1 MSLPIDPGLLLLLIF
16 FAMIF
21 LRVPICVSLG
31 LAGMILV
38 YLTNLGAQ
46 MFAPVFFANIS
57 KFSLLAIPFFILAG
71 VLMGRAQISDK
82 IIRLIALLVGP
93 VKGGLA
99 VVTVITALFWGAVSG
114 SGPATVAA
122 LGTILIPGMIKAGY
136 DRGFAAALMSAA
148 SGLAI
153 VIPPSIA
160 FVVYGVITGASISKL
175 FIAGII
181 PGIVVGIFLII
192 AAYLISVARGYGG
205 EAFGSLKELWVAFKD
220 AFWGLITPVIILG
233 GIYGGIFTPT
243 EAAAVAVF
251 YALFVGF
258 VIYRTLTLKDLFEL
272 LVDSCVS
279 SATVMMVVAFAG
291 IFGWAMTVL
300 GVVEKVSQAAIALT
314 SNEYLLLLIINII
327 LFFAGMLLD
336 AISIYYLLL
345 PMLMPVMSYFGWD
358 PIWFGVVMTVNLA
371 IGQITPPV
379 AVNLYVGA
387 NIAQISMEDIS
398 KAVIPFVVASVLALL
413 LIMYVPGITTWLPNL
428 MMN

>member
-1 MSLPIDPGLLLLLIF
+1 M
-16 FAMIF
+16 
-21 LRVPICVSLG
+21 
-31 LAGMILV
+31 
-38 YLTNLGAQ
+38 
-46 MFAPVFFANIS
+46 
-57 KFSLLAIPFFILAG
+57 
-71 VLMGRAQISDK
+71 
-82 IIRLIALLVGP
+82 
-93 VKGGLA
+93 
-99 VVTVITALFWGAVSG
+99 
-114 SGPATVAA
+114 
-122 LGTILIPGMIKAGY
+122 
-136 DRGFAAALMSAA
+136 
-148 SGLAI
+148 
-153 VIPPSIA
+153 
-160 FVVYGVITGASISKL
+160 
-175 FIAGII
+175 
-181 PGIVVGIFLII
+181 
-192 AAYLISVARGYGG
+192 
-205 EAFGSLKELWVAFKD
+205 AFKD